1 MRRKRLSTKR
11 RLELAECAFAAHGEL
26 KEYAA
31 EALRLALLAESMG
44 QRRTA
49 GQLRA
54 AAALMGN
61 TQKLYVQM
69 LKEGFLDRNRGR
81 RR

>member
-1 MRRKRLSTKR
+1 MGRSKPSLKR
-11 RLELAECAFAAHGEL
+11 RLELAECAFAAHCDL

-31 EALRLALLAESMG
+31 EALRLSILAESMG

-54 AAALMGN
+54 AAFLMGN

-69 LKEGFLDRNRGR
+69 LKEGYLDRHR
-81 RR
+81 RRR